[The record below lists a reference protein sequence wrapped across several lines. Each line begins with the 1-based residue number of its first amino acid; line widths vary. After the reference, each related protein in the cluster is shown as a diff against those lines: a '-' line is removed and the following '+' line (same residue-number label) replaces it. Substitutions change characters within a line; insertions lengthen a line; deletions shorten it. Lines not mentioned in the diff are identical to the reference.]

1 MVKVGRNDPC
11 PCGSGKKYKKC
22 CQTLAERIQKIMG
35 SNSTSIP
42 LDAFAEGNN
51 VDSGIARAY
60 YLTDTINLLTWKI
73 EELVLLKNLTEM
85 VKAIELCISNKFI
98 ISALK
103 LTYAAIDNLAYL
115 GTNRQTVKKPEF
127 IKWVKSFLLSG
138 SKLSCTAEELYA
150 ERCGLL
156 HQNTGATHNLSSGM
170 KNIYYTIGDSEPE
183 KGIEYVDESR
193 RDQCKFISIESLK
206 NALYQGILKYLQE
219 VSKDTSLKERL
230 LERAQKYF
238 ANVEEQT
245 TDTES

>member
-22 CQTLAERIQKIMG
+22 CQPLAERIQKSMG
-35 SNSTSIP
+35 SNNTLIP

-60 YLTDTINLLTWKI
+60 YQTDSIDLLTWKTG
-73 EELVLLKNLTEM
+73 ELILLKNLTEI
-85 VKAIELCISNKFI
+85 VKAIELCIANKFYV
-98 ISALK
+98 SVLK
-103 LTYAAIDNLAYL
+103 LTYVAIDNLAYL

-127 IKWVKSFLLSG
+127 ISWTNSFLLPN
-138 SKLSCTAEELYA
+138 SKLSCTAEEMYA

-156 HQNTGATHNLSSGM
+156 HQNTAATQNLSSGM
-170 KNIYYTIGDSEPE
+170 KNVYYTSGDSQPE
-183 KGIEYVDESR
+183 KGIDHVDESR
-193 RDQCKFISIESLK
+193 RDQCKFVNIESLK
-206 NALYQGILKYLQE
+206 DALYQGILKFLQE
-219 VSKDTSLKERL
+219 ISKDTNLKERL

-245 TDTES
+245 TETES